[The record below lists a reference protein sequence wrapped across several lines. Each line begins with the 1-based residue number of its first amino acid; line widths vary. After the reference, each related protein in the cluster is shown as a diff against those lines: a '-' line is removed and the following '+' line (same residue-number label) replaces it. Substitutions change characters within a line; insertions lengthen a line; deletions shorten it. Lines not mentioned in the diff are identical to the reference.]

1 MGRERYEDSKRGSR
15 LPSHAEGNTART
27 TPVDHQQMTPLIAT
41 MTIRAI
47 TSSPIYLAAYVQ
59 QQLQSR
65 IEGGEDSSY
74 TTPRWEQQPLTQ
86 GGPHQ
91 LLSWCGSYNATV
103 ISQVRVQK
111 GGGGPQG
118 DLRSLTN
125 LAEPGSKLKLEEELP
140 LCHDQQPRGSESP
153 NVGILGDAAKA
164 NQWVWTCNPEAGR
177 ARRRTSCHCMSSI
190 TEVNTAAV

>member
-74 TTPRWEQQPLTQ
+74 TTLRKAAAGDTARTAPTVVVTWQLQRNCHRSSEGEKRQRSGGLGRHLT
-86 GGPHQ
+86 
-91 LLSWCGSYNATV
+91 
-103 ISQVRVQK
+103 I
-111 GGGGPQG
+111 
-118 DLRSLTN
+118 
-125 LAEPGSKLKLEEELP
+125 LAELQSKPKLAEELP
-140 LCHDQQPRGSESP
+140 
-153 NVGILGDAAKA
+153 
-164 NQWVWTCNPEAGR
+164 
-177 ARRRTSCHCMSSI
+177 HCRDHQL
-190 TEVNTAAV
+190 